1 MSNLLLLEDDIS
13 LIDGLNYSLKK
24 NGFYV
29 DIARTIEEAE
39 KRLKE
44 IERYDLLIL
53 DVTLPDGTGF
63 DFCENVRKQNKQ
75 IPIIFLTAS
84 DEEVNIIR
92 GLDCGGDD
100 YVTKPFKLGELC
112 SRIRALLRR
121 AGVSPQDKTNVLE
134 CGDISIDLLSCRVV
148 LNRRILELTNAEY
161 RLLCLLVRNAN
172 RIVSKVGDIVKI
184 DIQGRTTEVKIVGML
199 SDCPFNNA
207 ADVETIICS
216 ENTFQNITGLS
227 DYTIIDMQLNRN
239 ATDNEVNT
247 IRQMVGT
254 DVTFSDER
262 MGNESTRGIYYCM
275 WLFIYGFLAVIAFI
289 TVFNIINNIS
299 LSVTARVK
307 QYGAFRAIGLSMKQL
322 TKMII
327 AEALTYTISGAVTG
341 TILGLIFHKLLFG
354 MMISYNWG
362 DPWAVPWTEL
372 GIIVLIMLFSIIF
385 AVYSPV
391 KRLQKM
397 SIVENISA
405 Q

>member
-1 MSNLLLLEDDIS
+1 MFAYDVPLMVNGIDKITDVIS
-13 LIDGLNYSLKK
+13 YEQKQ
-24 NGFYV
+24 
-29 DIARTIEEAE
+29 
-39 KRLKE
+39 
-44 IERYDLLIL
+44 
-53 DVTLPDGTGF
+53 F
-63 DFCENVRKQNKQ
+63 DW
-75 IPIIFLTAS
+75 A
-84 DEEVNIIR
+84 DE
-92 GLDCGGDD
+92 
-100 YVTKPFKLGELC
+100 Y
-112 SRIRALLRR
+112 
-121 AGVSPQDKTNVLE
+121 
-134 CGDISIDLLSCRVV
+134 LLSGSVQAA
-148 LNRRILELTNAEY
+148 LDE
-161 RLLCLLVRNAN
+161 AN
-172 RIVSKVGDIVKI
+172 TGLIVYEPKSDVKVGDIVKI

-322 TKMII
+322 TK
-327 AEALTYTISGAVTG
+327 
-341 TILGLIFHKLLFG
+341 
-354 MMISYNWG
+354 
-362 DPWAVPWTEL
+362 
-372 GIIVLIMLFSIIF
+372 
-385 AVYSPV
+385 
-391 KRLQKM
+391 
-397 SIVENISA
+397 
-405 Q
+405 